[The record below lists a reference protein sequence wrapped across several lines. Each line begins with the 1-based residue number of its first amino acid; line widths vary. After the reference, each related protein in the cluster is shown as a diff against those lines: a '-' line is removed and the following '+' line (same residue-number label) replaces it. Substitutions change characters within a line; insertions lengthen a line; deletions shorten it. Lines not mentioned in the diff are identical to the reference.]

1 VKVEPGQLIGGKYEL
16 ERLLGK
22 GSMGEVWRARHAT
35 LEDSYAV
42 KLIDVRRVPDAA
54 GRFQL
59 EAHIAA
65 KLSKKT
71 RHIVSVTDHGED
83 DQLAYLVMQLLEGV
97 SLEQH
102 IDEAAPLPT
111 SEVATIV
118 TQVAR
123 ALKHAH
129 DEGFVHRD
137 IKPANIF
144 LTKDEDG
151 RTVVK
156 LLDFGIARSRTKVA
170 TRSPFATAKDTVVG
184 TPSYMSPE
192 QTLGIQAVD
201 HRCDLWSLAVVAY
214 EALSKELPFEG
225 ETLQEVLINIGIGRE
240 VPLRVRRDDLPDAV
254 YRFFEKAFADELS
267 ERFASATDL
276 ATTFARAVGLPAERA
291 SLPPPLSMTPA
302 GTAAGAA
309 AESVVSKPAPSSAAP
324 PAPAANDEQAA
335 KRESRDHDEAPI
347 EVPMQRGSR
356 RVVLFAVLGAA
367 ALIAVVVGVALRGG
381 SAVVAQRRE
390 ANAAVADAGPNG
402 PSRSSTSSPWSISPS
417 RSAAA
422 PSSSS
427 SSSVAPAASSS
438 SSSAPPRA
446 LGAAPPPPPL
456 TPSVPS
462 SSAASSL
469 APVASTPPAASS
481 APPPGPVPAPAR
493 SVDRGEVF

>member
-1 VKVEPGQLIGGKYEL
+1 
-16 ERLLGK
+16 
-22 GSMGEVWRARHAT
+22 
-35 LEDSYAV
+35 
-42 KLIDVRRVPDAA
+42 
-54 GRFQL
+54 
-59 EAHIAA
+59 
-65 KLSKKT
+65 
-71 RHIVSVTDHGED
+71 
-83 DQLAYLVMQLLEGV
+83 VMPLLEGV

-254 YRFFEKAFADELS
+254 YRFFEKAFADELE

-427 SSSVAPAASSS
+427 SS
-438 SSSAPPRA
+438 APPRA

-456 TPSVPS
+456 TPS
-462 SSAASSL
+462 SSAASSI
-469 APVASTPPAASS
+469 APVASTPPAASTT
-481 APPPGPVPAPAR
+481 APPLDPVPAPAR
-493 SVDRGEVF
+493 SVDRGDVF

>member
-102 IDEAAPLPT
+102 IEEAAPLPT

-137 IKPANIF
+137 IKPANVF

-192 QTLGIQAVD
+192 QTLGLESID
-201 HRCDLWSLAVVAY
+201 LRCDLWSLAVVAY

-225 ETLQEVLINIGIGRE
+225 ETIQEVLINIGIGRE
-240 VPLRVRRDDLPDAV
+240 VPLRVRRDDLPDPV
-254 YRFFEKAFADELS
+254 YRFFEKAFAHELE

-276 ATTFARAVGLPAERA
+276 ATTFALAVGLPADRA
-291 SLPPPLSMTPA
+291 S
-302 GTAAGAA
+302 
-309 AESVVSKPAPSSAAP
+309 PAPLERP
-324 PAPAANDEQAA
+324 EYD
-335 KRESRDHDEAPI
+335 DHPI
-347 EVPMQRGSR
+347 ELPMQRGSR

-381 SAVVAQRRE
+381 SSVVAQRRE
-390 ANAAVADAGPNG
+390 ANAALADAGPNG
-402 PSRSSTSSPWSISPS
+402 PGRSSTSSPWSISPS

-427 SSSVAPAASSS
+427 SSVASSYS
-438 SSSAPPRA
+438 SSSPSSSAPPRA

-456 TPSVPS
+456 TSSLPST
-462 SSAASSL
+462 SAASSV
-469 APVASTPPAASS
+469 APVASTLPAASTS
-481 APPPGPVPAPAR
+481 APPPDPVPAPAR

>member
-1 VKVEPGQLIGGKYEL
+1 MKVEPGQLIGGKYEL

-83 DQLAYLVMQLLEGV
+83 DQIAYLVMQLLDGV
-97 SLEQH
+97 SLEQR
-102 IDEAAPLPT
+102 IEEAAPLPT

-156 LLDFGIARSRTKVA
+156 VLDFGIARSRTKVA

-240 VPLRVRRDDLPDAV
+240 IPLRVRRDDLPDAV
-254 YRFFEKAFADELS
+254 YRFFEMAFADELE

-291 SLPPPLSMTPA
+291 SLSPPLSMTPA
-302 GTAAGAA
+302 STAGG
-309 AESVVSKPAPSSAAP
+309 SAALP
-324 PAPAANDEQAA
+324 PAANDEPAA
-335 KRESRDHDEAPI
+335 TRESPDHDDTTI
-347 EVPMQRGSR
+347 ELPMQRGSR

-367 ALIAVVVGVALRGG
+367 ALIALVVGVALRGG

-390 ANAAVADAGPNG
+390 ANAAVGDAGTTG
-402 PSRSSTSSPWSISPS
+402 AGQPSSRSPWSISPS

-422 PSSSS
+422 SSSS
-427 SSSVAPAASSS
+427 SSSVAPAVSSP
-438 SSSAPPRA
+438 SSSAPPRP
-446 LGAAPPPPPL
+446 LGAPQPPPPL
-456 TPSVPS
+456 TPS
-462 SSAASSL
+462 SSAASSV
-469 APVASTPPAASS
+469 APAASTPPEASS
-481 APPPGPVPAPAR
+481 APPPDPVPAPAR

>member
-1 VKVEPGQLIGGKYEL
+1 VKVEAGQLIGGKYEL

-35 LEDSYAV
+35 LEDAYAV

-83 DQLAYLVMQLLEGV
+83 DQLAYLVMQLLEGM

-102 IDEAAPLPT
+102 IEELAPLPT

-129 DEGFVHRD
+129 AEGFVHRD
-137 IKPANIF
+137 IKPANVF

-156 LLDFGIARSRTKVA
+156 LLDFGIARSLTKVA

-192 QTLGIQAVD
+192 QTLGLEAVD

-214 EALSKELPFEG
+214 EALSKQLPFEG
-225 ETLQEVLINIGIGRE
+225 ETLQEILINIGIGRE
-240 VPLRVRRDDLPDAV
+240 IPLRVRRDDLPDAV
-254 YRFFEKAFADELS
+254 YRFFEKAFADELE
-267 ERFASATDL
+267 ERFASASDL
-276 ATTFARAVGLPAERA
+276 ATTFERAVGVSGERA
-291 SLPPPLSMTPA
+291 SVAPPLSIAPA
-302 GTAAGAA
+302 GSVAAKRMVAMAA
-309 AESVVSKPAPSSAAP
+309 VISSAPLARAPSAP
-324 PAPAANDEQAA
+324 PAASELAAEP
-335 KRESRDHDEAPI
+335 ESNERDDAPVD
-347 EVPMQRGSR
+347 VPMQRSSG
-356 RVVLFAVLGAA
+356 RVVFFAVLGVA
-367 ALIAVVVGVALRGG
+367 ALIATVVGVALRGG
-381 SAVVAQRRE
+381 SSVVAQRRE
-390 ANAAVADAGPNG
+390 ANAAIADAGQRG
-402 PSRSSTSSPWSISPS
+402 SVQPSSPSPWSISPS

-427 SSSVAPAASSS
+427 SVASAASAPF
-438 SSSAPPRA
+438 SASPPRA
-446 LGAAPPPPPL
+446 LGSSPPPSASA
-456 TPSVPS
+456 TSAS
-462 SSAASSL
+462 ATSSAAPATST
-469 APVASTPPAASS
+469 TPPASTSAS
-481 APPPGPVPAPAR
+481 APDPSPAPAR

>member
-1 VKVEPGQLIGGKYEL
+1 
-16 ERLLGK
+16 
-22 GSMGEVWRARHAT
+22 MGEVWRARHAT

-42 KLIDVRRVPDAA
+42 KLIDVQRVPDAA

-83 DQLAYLVMQLLEGV
+83 DQLAYLVMQLLDGM
-97 SLEQH
+97 SLEQR

-129 DEGFVHRD
+129 AEGFVHRD
-137 IKPANIF
+137 IKPANVF

-151 RTVVK
+151 GIVVK
-156 LLDFGIARSRTKVA
+156 LLDFGIARSLTKVA

-214 EALSKELPFEG
+214 EALSKQLPFEG
-225 ETLQEVLINIGIGRE
+225 ETLQEVLINIGTGRKI
-240 VPLRVRRDDLPDAV
+240 PLRVRRDDLPDAV
-254 YRFFEKAFADELS
+254 YRFFEKAFADELE
-267 ERFASATDL
+267 ERFASASDL
-276 ATTFARAVGLPAERA
+276 ATTFERAVGVPGDLALLA
-291 SLPPPLSMTPA
+291 PPPSIAP
-302 GTAAGAA
+302 
-309 AESVVSKPAPSSAAP
+309 ES
-324 PAPAANDEQAA
+324 N
-335 KRESRDHDEAPI
+335 DHDDAAVEL
-347 EVPMQRGSR
+347 PMQRRSR
-356 RVVLFAVLGAA
+356 RVVLFAVLGVA
-367 ALIAVVVGVALRGG
+367 ALIAFVVGVALRGG
-381 SAVVAQRRE
+381 SSVVAQRRE
-390 ANAAVADAGPNG
+390 ANAALADGGRVGTGQP
-402 PSRSSTSSPWSISPS
+402 TQTSPWSISPP

-427 SSSVAPAASSS
+427 AAPRTLGPAKPPPASA
-438 SSSAPPRA
+438 SSAPSA
-446 LGAAPPPPPL
+446 SM
-456 TPSVPS
+456 T
-462 SSAASSL
+462 SSAAP
-469 APVASTPPAASS
+469 ATATPPAASTGIP
-481 APPPGPVPAPAR
+481 APDPTPAPAR

>member
-1 VKVEPGQLIGGKYEL
+1 VKVEPGQLIGGKYEI

-83 DQLAYLVMQLLEGV
+83 DQIAYLVMQLLEGE
-97 SLEQH
+97 SLEQR

-137 IKPANIF
+137 IKPANVF

-156 LLDFGIARSRTKVA
+156 LLDFGIARSLTKVP

-192 QTLGIQAVD
+192 QTLGHEAVD

-240 VPLRVRRDDLPDAV
+240 VPLRSRRDDLPDAV
-254 YRFFEKAFADELS
+254 YRFFEKAFADDLN

-276 ATTFARAVGLPAERA
+276 ATTFTRAVGLPTERG
-291 SLPPPLSMTPA
+291 SLAPPLSMMPAGNKAAPTPA
-302 GTAAGAA
+302 LLRANEPA
-309 AESVVSKPAPSSAAP
+309 AEGAS
-324 PAPAANDEQAA
+324 D
-335 KRESRDHDEAPI
+335 DHDDGPI

-356 RVVLFAVLGAA
+356 RVVLFTVLGVA
-367 ALIAVVVGVALRGG
+367 ALIALVVGVALRGG
-381 SAVVAQRRE
+381 SSVVAERRE
-390 ANAAVADAGPNG
+390 ANAALADAGRTG
-402 PSRSSTSSPWSISPS
+402 GGRRSSSTSSPWSISPS
-417 RSAAA
+417 SASAGTS
-422 PSSSS
+422 PSPPSSSPSSS
-427 SSSVAPAASSS
+427 SSSVAPAGSSL
-438 SSSAPPRA
+438 SSSAPVRPQG
-446 LGAAPPPPPL
+446 GAASPPPML
-456 TPSVPS
+456 ASPSPS
-462 SSAASSL
+462 ASAPS
-469 APVASTPPAASS
+469 APAS
-481 APPPGPVPAPAR
+481 APPPDPVPVPASAR
-493 SVDRGEVF
+493 PVDRGEVF

>member
-1 VKVEPGQLIGGKYEL
+1 MVEPGQLIGGKYEI

-35 LEDSYAV
+35 LEGSYAV

-83 DQLAYLVMQLLEGV
+83 DQLAYLVMPLLEGV

-102 IDEAAPLPT
+102 IEEAAPLPT

-156 LLDFGIARSRTKVA
+156 LLDFGIARSRSKVA

-214 EALSKELPFEG
+214 EAFSKQLPFEG

-240 VPLRVRRDDLPDAV
+240 VPLRVRREDLPDAV
-254 YRFFEKAFADELS
+254 YRFFEKAFADDLE

-291 SLPPPLSMTPA
+291 SLPPPVSMRPA

-309 AESVVSKPAPSSAAP
+309 VASASAEPASKSASP
-324 PAPAANDEQAA
+324 LPAADEPAA
-335 KRESRDHDEAPI
+335 KGESNDHDDAPI
-347 EVPMQRGSR
+347 ALPMGRGSR
-356 RVVLFAVLGAA
+356 RVLFAVLGAA
-367 ALIAVVVGVALRGG
+367 SLIALVVGVALRGG
-381 SAVVAQRRE
+381 SSVVAQRRE
-390 ANAAVADAGPNG
+390 ANAAVGDAGTTG
-402 PSRSSTSSPWSISPS
+402 AGQPSSRSPWSISPS

-422 PSSSS
+422 PSSA
-427 SSSVAPAASSS
+427 SSVAPAVSSP
-438 SSSAPPRA
+438 SSSAPPRP
-446 LGAAPPPPPL
+446 LGATQPPPAL
-456 TPSVPS
+456 TPS
-462 SSAASSL
+462 SSAASSV
-469 APVASTPPAASS
+469 APAASTPPAASS
-481 APPPGPVPAPAR
+481 APPPDPAPAR
-493 SVDRGEVF
+493 SIDRGEVF

>member
-214 EALSKELPFEG
+214 EALS
-225 ETLQEVLINIGIGRE
+225 
-240 VPLRVRRDDLPDAV
+240 
-254 YRFFEKAFADELS
+254 
-267 ERFASATDL
+267 
-276 ATTFARAVGLPAERA
+276 
-291 SLPPPLSMTPA
+291 
-302 GTAAGAA
+302 
-309 AESVVSKPAPSSAAP
+309 
-324 PAPAANDEQAA
+324 
-335 KRESRDHDEAPI
+335 
-347 EVPMQRGSR
+347 
-356 RVVLFAVLGAA
+356 
-367 ALIAVVVGVALRGG
+367 
-381 SAVVAQRRE
+381 
-390 ANAAVADAGPNG
+390 
-402 PSRSSTSSPWSISPS
+402 
-417 RSAAA
+417 
-422 PSSSS
+422 
-427 SSSVAPAASSS
+427 
-438 SSSAPPRA
+438 
-446 LGAAPPPPPL
+446 
-456 TPSVPS
+456 
-462 SSAASSL
+462 
-469 APVASTPPAASS
+469 
-481 APPPGPVPAPAR
+481 
-493 SVDRGEVF
+493 

>member
-1 VKVEPGQLIGGKYEL
+1 MKVEAGQLIGGKYEL
-16 ERLLGK
+16 EKLLGK

-42 KLIDVRRVPDAA
+42 KLIDVQRVPDAA

-83 DQLAYLVMQLLEGV
+83 DQLAYLVMQLLEGM
-97 SLEQH
+97 SLEQR
-102 IDEAAPLPT
+102 IDEAAPLPS
-111 SEVATIV
+111 SEIATIV

-129 DEGFVHRD
+129 AEGFVHRD
-137 IKPANIF
+137 IKPANVF

-151 RTVVK
+151 GIVVK
-156 LLDFGIARSRTKVA
+156 LLDFGIARSLTKVA

-214 EALSKELPFEG
+214 EALSKQLPFEG
-225 ETLQEVLINIGIGRE
+225 ETLQEVLINIGTGRE
-240 VPLRVRRDDLPDAV
+240 IPLRVRRDDLPDAV
-254 YRFFEKAFADELS
+254 YRFFEKAFADEL
-267 ERFASATDL
+267 EARFASASDL
-276 ATTFARAVGLPAERA
+276 AITFEHAVGVPGDLASPA
-291 SLPPPLSMTPA
+291 PPPSIAP
-302 GTAAGAA
+302 
-309 AESVVSKPAPSSAAP
+309 ES
-324 PAPAANDEQAA
+324 N
-335 KRESRDHDEAPI
+335 DHDDAAVEL
-347 EVPMQRGSR
+347 PMQRRSR
-356 RVVLFAVLGAA
+356 RVVLFAVLGVA
-367 ALIAVVVGVALRGG
+367 ALIAFVVGVALRGG
-381 SAVVAQRRE
+381 SSVVAQRRQ
-390 ANAAVADAGPNG
+390 ANAALADGGRVGTGQP
-402 PSRSSTSSPWSISPS
+402 TQTSPWSISPP

-427 SSSVAPAASSS
+427 AAPRTLGPAKPPPASA
-438 SSSAPPRA
+438 SSAPSA
-446 LGAAPPPPPL
+446 SM
-456 TPSVPS
+456 T
-462 SSAASSL
+462 SSAAP
-469 APVASTPPAASS
+469 ATATPPAASTGIP
-481 APPPGPVPAPAR
+481 APDPTPAPAR

>member
-1 VKVEPGQLIGGKYEL
+1 MKVEAGQLIGGKYEL

-42 KLIDVRRVPDAA
+42 KLIDVQRVPDAA

-83 DQLAYLVMQLLEGV
+83 DQLAYLVMQLLEGM
-97 SLEQH
+97 SLEQR

-129 DEGFVHRD
+129 AEGFVHRD
-137 IKPANIF
+137 IKPANVF

-151 RTVVK
+151 GIVVK
-156 LLDFGIARSRTKVA
+156 LLDFGIARSLTKVA
-170 TRSPFATAKDTVVG
+170 TRSPFATAKHTVVG

-214 EALSKELPFEG
+214 EALSKQLPFEG
-225 ETLQEVLINIGIGRE
+225 ETLQEVLINIGTGRE
-240 VPLRVRRDDLPDAV
+240 IPLRVRRDDLPDAV
-254 YRFFEKAFADELS
+254 YRFFEKAFADELE
-267 ERFASATDL
+267 ERFASASDL
-276 ATTFARAVGLPAERA
+276 ATTFERAVGVPGDLALLA
-291 SLPPPLSMTPA
+291 LPPSIAP
-302 GTAAGAA
+302 
-309 AESVVSKPAPSSAAP
+309 ES
-324 PAPAANDEQAA
+324 N
-335 KRESRDHDEAPI
+335 DHDDAAVEL
-347 EVPMQRGSR
+347 PMQRRSR
-356 RVVLFAVLGAA
+356 RVVLFAVLGVA
-367 ALIAVVVGVALRGG
+367 ALIALVVGVALRGG
-381 SAVVAQRRE
+381 SSVVAQRRE
-390 ANAAVADAGPNG
+390 ANAALADGGRVGTGQP
-402 PSRSSTSSPWSISPS
+402 TQTSPWSISPP

-427 SSSVAPAASSS
+427 AAPRTLGPAKPPPASA
-438 SSSAPPRA
+438 SSAPSA
-446 LGAAPPPPPL
+446 SM
-456 TPSVPS
+456 T
-462 SSAASSL
+462 SSAAP
-469 APVASTPPAASS
+469 ATATPPAASTG
-481 APPPGPVPAPAR
+481 APAPDPTPAPAR